1 MATLSPAASS
11 LLRQRFGL
19 VLILGASLALSTV
32 LIVFRVFW
40 THHITFVF
48 LLWNLFLAA
57 IPLGL
62 SLLLGLLTPNAR
74 RRWLLPVGLLWLLFF
89 PNAPYI
95 LTDLLHLGQYPGV
108 PRWYDLTLI
117 LTAGWNGLM
126 LGYASLLDMQR
137 FVEERLGWATGWV
150 FSTVALTLS
159 SYGVYLGRFL
169 RWNSWDILTN
179 PFSLAYDILGTLL
192 HPASH
197 PRAWGVTVLLGA
209 FLLLGYLTLR
219 ALGRLQVTAEE

>member
-1 MATLSPAASS
+1 MSALSPSASA
-11 LLRQRFGL
+11 LLRHRFGL
-19 VLILGASLALSTV
+19 VLILAASLALSTV
-32 LIVFRVFW
+32 LVVFRVFW

-57 IPLGL
+57 IPMGL
-62 SLLLGLLTPNAR
+62 TLLLGALEPPQR

-95 LTDLLHLGQYPGV
+95 LTDLLHLGRFAGV

-117 LTAGWNGLM
+117 LTAAWNGLM

-137 FVEERLGWATGWV
+137 FVEERLGWAAGWV
-150 FSTVALTLS
+150 FSCAALTLS
-159 SYGVYLGRFL
+159 AFGVYLGRFL
-169 RWNSWDILTN
+169 RWNSWDIVTN
-179 PFSLAYDILGTLL
+179 PFSLAYDILGILL

-197 PRAWGVTVLLGA
+197 PRAWGMTLLFGA

-219 ALGRLQVTAEE
+219 ALGRLQVAE